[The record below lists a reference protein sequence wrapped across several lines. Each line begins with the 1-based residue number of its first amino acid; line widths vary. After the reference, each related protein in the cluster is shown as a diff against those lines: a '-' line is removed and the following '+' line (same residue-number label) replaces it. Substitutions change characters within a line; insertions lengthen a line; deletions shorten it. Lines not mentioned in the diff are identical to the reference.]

1 MTAVGGD
8 PGSVDSGAGA
18 LRSVAAAIGQT
29 APGVSAA
36 GRSGAAAVAD
46 SPIAGALSRFAAAY
60 SQTLTDLET
69 ETHAAATLAANAAA
83 DLATAGGSG
92 RAYAR

>member
-1 MTAVGGD
+1 MTVGGD
-8 PGSVDSGAGA
+8 PGTVDSGADA
-18 LRSVAAAIGQT
+18 LRAVASAVGQT
-29 APGVSAA
+29 ASGISSA
-36 GRSGAAAVAD
+36 GSSGAAAVAD

-69 ETHAAATLAANAAA
+69 ETRAAATLAANAAA

-92 RAYAR
+92 REYAR